1 MESNQSSGVL
11 KLALI
16 LVLLGQGASQMMSDF
31 EMCGTWNHGTSG
43 NLWFDV
49 STGCG
54 TVTVAANE
62 TTLSIQGSIMG
73 TCKNSSTIPLTL
85 GEGEI
90 RFCVYWEPLLDLLQ
104 VKVGERI
111 HTLCKTAALQKSC
124 CSSLSRKGNTN
135 ASGTF
140 GISNGSIKGDVIEG
154 RLQES
159 YTFFGERED
168 CYKDLCAE
176 HHAQLIEQLAL
187 RSGVIGQVDLPCAHV
202 STKKLEKGFQGF
214 KVDIQ
219 APEKNPLRNEP
230 PPVSVWLPASLV
242 PSEEGGATVV
252 FTYYAE
258 NTLFQGPEDRILDG
272 VVGISV
278 ENRVIASLPDPV
290 KIVFHHGPVAKNE
303 STKCVFWDT
312 KKDPTNVTWRDEG
325 CNTIRRQEET
335 ECRCD
340 HLTYFAILVE
350 LNPGSPVDDLEA
362 LTYITSVCCAI
373 SLCSCVALIILHTKA
388 LRVTKEESL
397 IPIHRNLA
405 VALLLLCTLFMLT
418 GVLAN
423 VAGEGMCRAVG
434 AALHY
439 ALLCS
444 FAWMAIEV
452 FAAFWLICQVMNN
465 LPRLRVLN
473 ALGFGLPALLVV
485 VFVCIN
491 DVYGTR
497 AITPSDDVSSPY
509 KMCWIKDTWRG
520 NLIHF
525 ITNVSF
531 SVAVVFAGLVM
542 LSLVLWMLLT
552 RKEWGRTWSTFL
564 SIWGLSCL
572 FGCTWGLGLLL
583 LAPPSRVATFLFCII
598 NSLQGFL
605 LLVRYFMLEWI
616 KKRKSDKEHQS
627 TGSSVCPMIPQGS
640 KTQDQ
645 GSRQDLEIH
654 PAPNSTGAR
663 TDLEIHL
670 DPE

>member
-1 MESNQSSGVL
+1 MESDQSRGLL

-16 LVLLGQGASQMMSDF
+16 LALLGQGASQMMSDF
-31 EMCGTWNHGTSG
+31 EMCGKWIHGTSG

-49 STGCG
+49 SKGCG
-54 TVTVAANE
+54 NITVAANE
-62 TTLSIQGSIMG
+62 TTLSIQGRIMG
-73 TCKNSSTIPLTL
+73 TCENSSTIPVTL
-85 GEGEI
+85 GKGESP
-90 RFCVYWEPLLDLLQ
+90 FCVYWEPLLDLLQ
-104 VKVGERI
+104 VEVRGEN
-111 HTLCKTAALQKSC
+111 HTLCKTSALQQSC
-124 CSSLSRKGNTN
+124 CSSLSREDNAK

-140 GISNGSIKGDVIEG
+140 GISNGSIKGDVMEE

-159 YTFFGERED
+159 YTFFGNPED

-202 STKKLEKGFQGF
+202 STKKLEEGFQGL

-219 APEKNPLRNEP
+219 APEKKPLGNEP
-230 PPVSVWLPASLV
+230 PPVSVWLPPSLV

-278 ENRVIASLPDPV
+278 ENRVIANLPDPV

-373 SLCSCVALIILHTKA
+373 SLCSCVALIILHTKE
-388 LRVTKEESL
+388 LRYSLSGTKKPS
-397 IPIHRNLA
+397 IGIHRNLA

-418 GVLAN
+418 GVLVN
-423 VAGEGMCRAVG
+423 VASEGVCRVVG

-452 FAAFWLICQVMNN
+452 FAAFWLIRQVMDTF
-465 LPRLRVLN
+465 PRLRVLN

-497 AITPSDDVSSPY
+497 AITPSDDISSPY

-520 NLIHF
+520 TLIHF

-542 LSLVLWMLLT
+542 LSLVLQMLLT
-552 RKEWGRTWSTFL
+552 RKEWKKWITFL

-583 LAPPSRVATFLFCII
+583 LGPPSRVATFLFCII

-605 LLVRYFMLEWI
+605 LLVRYVLLEWI
-616 KKRKSDKEHQS
+616 KKRESARRSISTAS
-627 TGSSVCPMIPQGS
+627 TGVPILPQGS

-645 GSRQDLEIH
+645 G
-654 PAPNSTGAR
+654 PN
-663 TDLEIHL
+663 
-670 DPE
+670 

>member
-1 MESNQSSGVL
+1 MESDQSSGIL

-16 LVLLGQGASQMMSDF
+16 LALLGQGASQMMRDL

-54 TVTVAANE
+54 NITVAANE
-62 TTLSIQGSIMG
+62 TTLSIQGRIMG
-73 TCKNSSTIPLTL
+73 TCENSSTIPLTL
-85 GEGEI
+85 GKGESP
-90 RFCVYWEPLLDLLQ
+90 FCVYWEPLLDLLQ
-104 VKVGERI
+104 VEVGEGN

-124 CSSLSRKGNTN
+124 CSSLSLEGNTN

-140 GISNGSIKGDVIEG
+140 GISNGSIKGDVIEE

-159 YTFFGERED
+159 YTFLAKGRTAVSKASLFNAGAAQGAPVLVFLLHPNSDSIPAASTQCTQCGDE
-168 CYKDLCAE
+168 DLCAE
-176 HHAQLIEQLAL
+176 HPAQLIEQLAR

-202 STKKLEKGFQGF
+202 STKKLEEGFQGF

-219 APEKNPLRNEP
+219 APEKKPLGNEP

-278 ENRVIASLPDPV
+278 ENRVIANLPDPV

-388 LRVTKEESL
+388 LTCSPALLHSGSDSRGSLKESKERKKNKSS
-397 IPIHRNLA
+397 IRIHRNLA

-452 FAAFWLICQVMNN
+452 LAAFWLIRKVMDT
-465 LPRLRVLN
+465 
-473 ALGFGLPALLVV
+473 FPAS
-485 VFVCIN
+485 
-491 DVYGTR
+491 
-497 AITPSDDVSSPY
+497 ASSTPWASVSQLCS
-509 KMCWIKDTWRG
+509 
-520 NLIHF
+520 
-525 ITNVSF
+525 S
-531 SVAVVFAGLVM
+531 
-542 LSLVLWMLLT
+542 
-552 RKEWGRTWSTFL
+552 
-564 SIWGLSCL
+564 SCL
-572 FGCTWGLGLLL
+572 C
-583 LAPPSRVATFLFCII
+583 A
-598 NSLQGFL
+598 
-605 LLVRYFMLEWI
+605 
-616 KKRKSDKEHQS
+616 
-627 TGSSVCPMIPQGS
+627 
-640 KTQDQ
+640 
-645 GSRQDLEIH
+645 
-654 PAPNSTGAR
+654 
-663 TDLEIHL
+663 
-670 DPE
+670 